1 MNQRIRPE
9 VEEDSLH
16 VWTLERADGKPNL
29 IDGIFLDELED
40 ALATIEKDPQAK
52 RLLIRSSHPSVF
64 LAGADLS
71 QLAEKKG
78 RELDRLLTR
87 GQDAFARLG
96 RLPIPTACAINGA
109 CLGGGYE
116 MALACDFRILS
127 ESPKAVVGLPETSL
141 GLLPGWGGCY
151 RLPRLVGLLRALTIV
166 VSGRPFRPTKA
177 RKLGMVNEVV
187 PRELVEPAAKDWL
200 AKGKRSKRKFFLGNL
215 RPVGWFV
222 AWRARKKVL
231 ARTRGNYPAPL
242 AAIKVLRK
250 ATFAPLDKAMALE
263 RHAFAGLAKTAAA
276 KNLVRYFF
284 LRERAKKIDF
294 SGKAKSLP
302 KIRRVHVIGAGVMG
316 GGIAQ
321 WVATRGIE
329 VVLSDL
335 STDALADGLST
346 VDGLLRKASSR
357 GVLSRVEAR
366 AAMDRITPVSEQVPL
381 REGDLVI
388 EAIVERIGAKRS
400 LFADLE
406 QRGSEGVPFA
416 TNTSA
421 LSIDAMGVAMQN
433 QGRLGGL
440 HFFNPVHRME
450 LVEVIRGA
458 HTDPEIV
465 RALLEFARRIGKR
478 AILCKDS
485 PGFLVNRILVPY
497 LVEAASLWMA
507 GYHVDE
513 IDDAMLAFGMPMGP
527 MRLMDEIGLDVA
539 AHVANELEFRLP
551 HLGSPPDL
559 LDQMVDMNLHGRK
572 TGAGFYV
579 YKWKSSPKPTPN
591 LGLESLRSGAKSL
604 SARELSRKE
613 DLIDRM
619 TLVMMNEAARCLE
632 EGVVDYP
639 EDVDFG
645 MVSGAGWAP
654 FRGGPLRHADSQGLS
669 QVLTRLER
677 LRRKEGNRFRPCGLL
692 LDLTR
697 GGHCFYPSR
706 GTGVGDVPAIPERT
720 TS

>member
-231 ARTRGNYPAPL
+231 ARTRGNYPAPW
-242 AAIKVLRK
+242 AAIKVGSFD
-250 ATFAPLDKAMALE
+250 A
-263 RHAFAGLAKTAAA
+263 
-276 KNLVRYFF
+276 
-284 LRERAKKIDF
+284 
-294 SGKAKSLP
+294 
-302 KIRRVHVIGAGVMG
+302 IR
-316 GGIAQ
+316 
-321 WVATRGIE
+321 
-329 VVLSDL
+329 
-335 STDALADGLST
+335 
-346 VDGLLRKASSR
+346 
-357 GVLSRVEAR
+357 
-366 AAMDRITPVSEQVPL
+366 
-381 REGDLVI
+381 
-388 EAIVERIGAKRS
+388 
-400 LFADLE
+400 
-406 QRGSEGVPFA
+406 
-416 TNTSA
+416 
-421 LSIDAMGVAMQN
+421 
-433 QGRLGGL
+433 
-440 HFFNPVHRME
+440 
-450 LVEVIRGA
+450 
-458 HTDPEIV
+458 
-465 RALLEFARRIGKR
+465 
-478 AILCKDS
+478 
-485 PGFLVNRILVPY
+485 
-497 LVEAASLWMA
+497 
-507 GYHVDE
+507 
-513 IDDAMLAFGMPMGP
+513 
-527 MRLMDEIGLDVA
+527 
-539 AHVANELEFRLP
+539 
-551 HLGSPPDL
+551 
-559 LDQMVDMNLHGRK
+559 
-572 TGAGFYV
+572 
-579 YKWKSSPKPTPN
+579 
-591 LGLESLRSGAKSL
+591 
-604 SARELSRKE
+604 
-613 DLIDRM
+613 
-619 TLVMMNEAARCLE
+619 
-632 EGVVDYP
+632 
-639 EDVDFG
+639 
-645 MVSGAGWAP
+645 
-654 FRGGPLRHADSQGLS
+654 
-669 QVLTRLER
+669 
-677 LRRKEGNRFRPCGLL
+677 
-692 LDLTR
+692 
-697 GGHCFYPSR
+697 
-706 GTGVGDVPAIPERT
+706 
-720 TS
+720 